1 MNDSSTKPSNKNT
14 RIQEYFPKKDIT
26 KIPKNRN
33 NHLKINSCNTL
44 QTHSQILQIRQI
56 HAKQIYFKGKM
67 FFASSQRIPRDEL
80 LK

>member
-1 MNDSSTKPSNKNT
+1 MLKNT

-33 NHLKINSCNTL
+33 NHLNKIAL
-44 QTHSQILQIRQI
+44 IHHKHSEQKFSDITNRQI

-67 FFASSQRIPRDEL
+67 FFFALSQRTPRDEL